1 MPKRWCAPEEGNA
14 VRGTAVHTNYNWDHG
29 YSAQLKL
36 RKLELGSTAL
46 ARGERRTPLGRREL
60 ANLFPLPA
68 IQGGLFVGCLTSGN
82 QAQRSDWINSCI
94 EASLS
99 AVSRAGAF
107 GCEVNGLLRSGAVGQ
122 DDGCQPHQAAIAS
135 RTLVSAACERMAGVL
150 VFSEGR
156 CDRDADIEAPACA
169 AQK

>member
-1 MPKRWCAPEEGNA
+1 MAI
-14 VRGTAVHTNYNWDHG
+14 GTAKVTESRIGRHG
-29 YSAQLKL
+29 YWHVVN
-36 RKLELGSTAL
+36 
-46 ARGERRTPLGRREL
+46 GEHLLVVVKL

-68 IQGGLFVGCLTSGN
+68 IKGGLFVGCLTSGN